1 MSQTNQ
7 RNVLKTKITP
17 AEYFAN
23 RVYKRTI
30 GEFTPMR
37 SYERFKSVLKHFN
50 KYIRKHLQRQEPLF
64 RGSDET
70 TYIQFIYECPS
81 GLPTKKQQQ
90 SFIYQ
95 WAEHGV
101 NDLLDRDYGCFITP
115 HMYLSGDMIM
125 LNIDVEWYKEL
136 AGPAV

>member
-1 MSQTNQ
+1 MEQANQ
-7 RNVLKTKITP
+7 RNAMKSKITP

-23 RVYKRTI
+23 RVYKHAI

-37 SYERFKSVLKHFN
+37 SYERFTSVIKHFN

-64 RGSDET
+64 RGGDVT

-90 SFIYQ
+90 AYIYQ
-95 WAEHGV
+95 WGEHGV
-101 NDLLDRDYGCFITP
+101 NDLLDREYGCFITP
-115 HMYLSGDMIM
+115 SMYLSGDMIM
-125 LNIDVEWYKEL
+125 LSIAVEWYNDI
-136 AGPAV
+136 